1 MTGVLVLWASRGG
14 LPRFYDDVLDVW
26 RPWAPDVSGSA
37 IDARHFLAEERP
49 DETAGEL
56 LAFLGDRAR

>member
-1 MTGVLVLWASRGG
+1 VGARVN
-14 LPRFYDDVLDVW
+14 
-26 RPWAPDVSGSA
+26 GSA

-56 LAFLGDRAR
+56 LAFLAD